1 MEERFAGR
9 NAMTEAESEWCN
21 VRTQPDIAGFED
33 GKGRYKRQG
42 NDFLIEALEGMQR
55 SLYF

>member
-1 MEERFAGR
+1 
-9 NAMTEAESEWCN
+9 MTEAESEWCN

-33 GKGRYKRQG
+33 GEGRYKRQG